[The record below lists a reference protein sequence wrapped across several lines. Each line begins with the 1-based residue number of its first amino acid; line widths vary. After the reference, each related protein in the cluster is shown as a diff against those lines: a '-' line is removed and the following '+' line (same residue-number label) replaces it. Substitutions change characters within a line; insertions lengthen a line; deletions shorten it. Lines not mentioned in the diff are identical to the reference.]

1 MPNHDRFECQTAID
15 SDAILHDQT
24 SQASFDASGAINYS
38 INAYIEVFDQIT
50 WGALACVGLVL
61 MIWLYQALKF
71 RNRALALES

>member
-1 MPNHDRFECQTAID
+1 MLPG
-15 SDAILHDQT
+15 DQLP
-24 SQASFDASGAINYS
+24 

>member
-1 MPNHDRFECQTAID
+1 
-15 SDAILHDQT
+15 
-24 SQASFDASGAINYS
+24 QASFDASGAINYS

-50 WGALACVGLVL
+50 WGALACVGVVL

>member
-1 MPNHDRFECQTAID
+1 MLPGRSTTPSMH
-15 SDAILHDQT
+15 
-24 SQASFDASGAINYS
+24 
-38 INAYIEVFDQIT
+38 IEVFDQIT

>member
-1 MPNHDRFECQTAID
+1 MLPGRSTTPSMHK
-15 SDAILHDQT
+15 
-24 SQASFDASGAINYS
+24 
-38 INAYIEVFDQIT
+38 VFDQIT

>member
-1 MPNHDRFECQTAID
+1 MLPGRSTTPSMP
-15 SDAILHDQT
+15 
-24 SQASFDASGAINYS
+24 
-38 INAYIEVFDQIT
+38 YIEVFDQIT